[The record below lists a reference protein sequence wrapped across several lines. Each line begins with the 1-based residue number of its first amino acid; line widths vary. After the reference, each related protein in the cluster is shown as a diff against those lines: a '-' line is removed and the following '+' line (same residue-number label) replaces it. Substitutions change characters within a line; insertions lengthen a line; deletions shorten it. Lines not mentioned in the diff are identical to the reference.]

1 MRKYPYTD
9 STDMIIYEEKVKK
22 PSRLKPLIPCIIS
35 AVLSSVITLGA
46 VGMGGYAYLN
56 ANNVADGTHSY
67 GRVVDLLLAH
77 YF

>member
-1 MRKYPYTD
+1 MKKSSDFWD
-9 STDMIIYEEKVKK
+9 SFSTPNNI
-22 PSRLKPLIPCIIS
+22 LGN
-35 AVLSSVITLGA
+35 LSENVND
-46 VGMGGYAYLN
+46 AYLT